1 MPNAKILIVEDES
14 LVAKDV
20 KISLKSGG
28 TPTRD

>member
-20 KISLKSGG
+20 KISLKNGS
-28 TPTRD
+28 TPTGG